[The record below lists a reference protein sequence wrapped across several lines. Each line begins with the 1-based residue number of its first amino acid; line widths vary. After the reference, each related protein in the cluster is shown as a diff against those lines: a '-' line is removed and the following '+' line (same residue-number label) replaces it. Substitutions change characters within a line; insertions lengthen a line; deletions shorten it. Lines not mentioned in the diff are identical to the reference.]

1 MKPCDHVTARWTIH
15 PRWRVVTGRPGP
27 EPGRPSTA
35 KGAHRDLFYGS
46 PFGRGRPCRCRCNSH
61 EQRCQVPGGFGAH
74 DCPHRSRD
82 RVVGSTRSKDPGM
95 SPNVHQTSHELL
107 REALRGAMGAAV
119 GSDRGDGGIG
129 SIPWRASAA
138 LYALLGAH
146 PVDRRGRCRSCHGLR
161 ALLGRGR
168 RICRVLVV
176 ARSTCTN
183 PRTSCSATSRASC
196 TSTPRRHPAQK
207 RHLNRAER
215 RVRYSAIQTPPTCS
229 RGSAEPLGPRTQA
242 DRARP
247 SRLRFP
253 PAAPLGWDERPWT
266 SARRG
271 SPASE
276 TAGLDVLHP
285 MARR

>member
-1 MKPCDHVTARWTIH
+1 M
-15 PRWRVVTGRPGP
+15 
-27 EPGRPSTA
+27 
-35 KGAHRDLFYGS
+35 
-46 PFGRGRPCRCRCNSH
+46 
-61 EQRCQVPGGFGAH
+61 
-74 DCPHRSRD
+74 
-82 RVVGSTRSKDPGM
+82 GSTQPRDPDM

-119 GSDRGDGGIG
+119 GSGRGDGGIG
-129 SIPWRASAA
+129 SIPWRASDTA

-207 RHLNRAER
+207 RHLNRQSAGCDTRRSRRHRRAPEDR
-215 RVRYSAIQTPPTCS
+215 LNRSARVRSAD
-229 RGSAEPLGPRTQA
+229 G
-242 DRARP
+242 ARP

-253 PAAPLGWDERPWT
+253 PATPLGWDDRSWT

-276 TAGLDVLHP
+276 TAGLDVLHRWP
-285 MARR
+285 DAEPGGVRVLTGGELAGPGGHRTQ